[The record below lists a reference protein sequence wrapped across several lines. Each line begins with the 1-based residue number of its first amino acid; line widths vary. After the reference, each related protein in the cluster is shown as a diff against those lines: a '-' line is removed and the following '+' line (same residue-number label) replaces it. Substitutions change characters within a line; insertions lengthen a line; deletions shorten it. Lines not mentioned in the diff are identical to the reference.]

1 MHDNEDCAVCLQP
14 CLYTIQLPCSHQ
26 FCFLCAKGFA
36 MKSGVCALCRQ
47 PIPNNFIKDPT
58 NYVKSSIQISN
69 EDQPKHE
76 WFYSGKSGWWQY
88 DSRTSTELE
97 KAHTLKL
104 HEVQLLIAGSI
115 YTINLD
121 NMTQYQTDGSSRHRN
136 VKRQLVSSDA
146 TNLAGIAGIP
156 IHNIP
161 DGSNGPKPSPVQ
173 NTASSTSSPSSNTS

>member
-1 MHDNEDCAVCLQP
+1 MQENEDCSICLQP

-36 MKSGVCALCRQ
+36 MRSGVCALCRQ

-69 EDQPKHE
+69 EDEPKHE

-88 DSRTSTELE
+88 DSRTSAELE

-104 HEVQLLIAGSI
+104 SEVQLLIAGSI

-136 VKRQLVSSDA
+136 IKRQLVSSST

-156 IHNIP
+156 IHQMP
-161 DGSNGPKPSPVQ
+161 DGSNDPKPPPAQ
-173 NTASSTSSPSSNTS
+173 KTSSNSSN